1 MARLIFIS
9 PYLKGGEDKAQLINR
24 TNYIAT
30 RKGVELLQ
38 SEHRD
43 EPASQKQ
50 REYISRL
57 LKTFPQAKELA
68 EYEDYR
74 SAPTKDT
81 ASEFIDQANEQ
92 FVTSMDERENFL
104 DYVSHRPGVRSDGD
118 HGLWDKDGKVQNLS
132 KAVEEVANH
141 PGIVW
146 TPVVSLRRED
156 AERLGYT
163 DVDNWRALVNACS
176 QEIAEGY
183 KIAPENLRWYAALH
197 EKEKHIHIHMVVF
210 SVNPKEGYLTKE
222 GIRDIKSA
230 FATRVFEQDLLH
242 TYERETEY
250 RNALGKSAQA
260 RMSEL
265 VTSMNS
271 GTGVSERLEQLI
283 GELAEK
289 LKTTNGKKVYGY
301 LPPRVKSVVDE
312 IVDELAKDERV
323 AAAYSLWQD
332 MQDEVVRTYTDELP
346 ERIPLSQ
353 QKEFKPVRN
362 MVIRETLKLAE
373 GAVTFDD
380 EGMDEG
386 VDDEGVYDQDTDDAP
401 EEGAEEEVEEEATET
416 LPPPAFGTHKF
427 YELLG
432 RYRQAKEVLYNED
445 ADIDEKLPAIEMLEH
460 LWKEGFTLAAHQ
472 LGKVYRDGLG
482 VDADTEKAIEWFR
495 KAAERGELCSAHAL
509 GKLLLSTDTPDDG
522 VRWLKYAAGKAYHYS
537 QYTLGKL
544 YLKGEHVSQDV
555 DKGLEYLRASAGQDN
570 QFAQYTLGK
579 LYLKGEFVSQDVD
592 TALKYLSAS
601 AEQRNQFAQY
611 TLGKLYLKGEYVKKD
626 VGVALG
632 YLMASS
638 GQKNQF
644 AQYTLGKLYLKG
656 EYVKKNVGL
665 ALEYLKAAA
674 EQENQFAQY
683 ALGRMY
689 LSGEYVSRDVETALE
704 YLKASAEQK
713 NPCAQY
719 TLGKLYL
726 GGEYVKKDVDTG
738 LEYLKASVEQENSF
752 AQYALGKLYLKGE
765 YVKKDVGIALEYLK
779 ASAEQENQFAQY
791 TLGKVYLS
799 GEYVSKDVDTA
810 LKYLKASAGQ
820 KNQFAQ
826 YTLGKLYLSG
836 EYVSKDIDTALEY
849 LKASAE
855 QGNQYAQY
863 TLGKL
868 YLLGREVPPD
878 REAAV
883 VYLTQSAAQ
892 GNPYAQFFL
901 DHLNDM
907 YNSSV
912 GLAVLRMFHHMA
924 NIFRDST
931 AQDSI
936 HMGLHIDRKRRRELQ
951 EKRIAMGHKPD
962 DHEDE
967 NMNQTM
973 R

>member
-9 PYLKGGEDKAQLINR
+9 PYLKGGEDKAQLMNR

-38 SEHRD
+38 SEHRE

-74 SAPTKDT
+74 SSPTKDT

-118 HGLWDKDGKVQNLS
+118 HGLWNKDGKVQNLS
-132 KAVEEVANH
+132 QAVEEVANH

-197 EKEKHIHIHMVVF
+197 EKEKHVHIHMVVF
-210 SVNPKEGYLTKE
+210 SSNPKEGYLTKE

-230 FATRVFEQDLLH
+230 FATRIFEQDLLH
-242 TYERETEY
+242 TYERKTEY
-250 RNALGKSAQA
+250 RNTLQRSAQE
-260 RMSEL
+260 RMAKL

-271 GTGVSERLEQLI
+271 GTGVSERLEQLV

-289 LKTTNGKKVYGY
+289 LKTTKGKKVYGY
-301 LPPRVKSVVDE
+301 LPPRVKGVVDE
-312 IVDELAKDERV
+312 VVDELAKDARV

-332 MQDEVVRTYTDELP
+332 MQDEAVRIYTDNLP
-346 ERIPLSQ
+346 ERVPLSQ

-362 MVIRETLKLAE
+362 MVIRETLKLVE

-386 VDDEGVYDQDTDDAP
+386 MDDEGVYDQDTDDAP
-401 EEGAEEEVEEEATET
+401 EEGAEEEVEKEATET
-416 LPPPAFGTHKF
+416 LPPPPFGSHRF
-427 YELLG
+427 RELLE
-432 RYRQAKEVLYNED
+432 RYRQAKEVLYDED
-445 ADIDEKLPAIEMLEH
+445 TDIDEKLPAIEMLEH

-592 TALKYLSAS
+592 TALEYLRAS

-632 YLMASS
+632 YLRASA

-656 EYVKKNVGL
+656 EYVKKDVGL
-665 ALEYLKAAA
+665 ALK
-674 EQENQFAQY
+674 
-683 ALGRMY
+683 
-689 LSGEYVSRDVETALE
+689 
-704 YLKASAEQK
+704 YLKASAEQE
-713 NPCAQY
+713 NPFAQY

-765 YVKKDVGIALEYLK
+765 YVKKDVGIALKYLK

-799 GEYVSKDVDTA
+799 GEYVSKELDTA
-810 LKYLKASAGQ
+810 LKFLKASAGQ

-826 YTLGKLYLSG
+826 YTLGKIYLSG
-836 EYVSKDIDTALEY
+836 EYVSKDVDTALEY
-849 LKASAE
+849 LRASAE

-868 YLLGREVPPD
+868 YLLGREVPAD
-878 REAAV
+878 REVAV
-883 VYLTQSAAQ
+883 YYLTLSAEQ
-892 GNPYAQFFL
+892 GNVYAQFFL
-901 DHLNDM
+901 DHLDDM
-907 YNSSV
+907 RNPSV
-912 GLAVLRMFHHMA
+912 GLSALRMFHHMA
-924 NIFRDST
+924 NIFRGTT
-931 AQDSI
+931 AQDST

-951 EKRIAMGHKPD
+951 EKRVAMGHKPD

-967 NMNQTM
+967 NMNQNM